1 MLPLLKQG
9 KVAAREVSVK
19 DAEKVLQKQHGILVK
34 ALNDANNAVA
44 ALSQLNATNALA
56 KGKTGPLLDKMIK
69 GIREAGSHANSLH
82 HFARHLHKY
91 ESGVL
96 RGASEQEAEKFDAE
110 SEAAEDQSQAD
121 EAKAEAARVK
131 EAGRTPSG
139 ETIFSER
146 EPLEKAMKELVE
158 MDLVYF
164 ADPRKRMK
172 ARDIEKDLQELLA
185 THYAEESISSYSGR
199 GRSRDPGGDVF
210 NPKDILLD
218 VKWIPDIADGIPG
231 WEVAFDDRFDPR
243 DVRLA
248 KTAAAKLKQTPEDTD
263 FDIQF

>member
-1 MLPLLKQG
+1 MGEFGEAADELGMEWSGTVGTRIDSWVNDNLKKASLRTQAIKLAHENPELRAALLPLL
-9 KVAAREVSVK
+9 
-19 DAEKVLQKQHGILVK
+19 
-34 ALNDANNAVA
+34 
-44 ALSQLNATNALA
+44 
-56 KGKTGPLLDKMIK
+56 
-69 GIREAGSHANSLH
+69 
-82 HFARHLHKY
+82 
-91 ESGVL
+91 
-96 RGASEQEAEKFDAE
+96 ASEQEAEKFEAE

-139 ETIFSER
+139 TTIFSER

-158 MDLVYF
+158 MDYVYF
-164 ADPRKRMK
+164 ADPRKRMR

-185 THYAEESISSYSGR
+185 THYAEESIGY

-218 VKWIPDIADGIPG
+218 VEWVPNIEDGISG
-231 WEVAFDDRFDPR
+231 WEVSFSPRFDPR
-243 DVRLA
+243 VA